1 MFYLQGQ
8 NANGSVIAVTST
20 ATNLYDLINTAASTT
35 LERAGYSFKANG
47 INILP
52 EDGDVRILF
61 DSTLSPTAS
70 KGMLLTAG
78 TQYFLRNVPLD
89 KMKLIRTGGTNVSC
103 SIGIGICD
111 ATETSTAVAGV
122 GSSSLVEAV
131 DVAKMGGIAVNMNS
145 GNTDTGTQRVV
156 LGSGGTS
163 TRTTVTPSL
172 SSQALIAAN
181 TSRKGLR
188 IVHTATD
195 PSQNLWIAAAAT
207 ATSAIY
213 FTKLTGSGEVSLYH
227 ATEWPY
233 SGQYSVISD
242 VATGTIQVYELT

>member
-35 LERAGYSFKANG
+35 LAYAGYSFKANG

-61 DSTLSPTAS
+61 DSSLSPTAS

-89 KMKLIRTGGTNVSC
+89 KMKLIRAGGTNVSC
-103 SIGIGICD
+103 SIAIGICD
-111 ATETSTAVAGV
+111 ATEASTAVAGV

-131 DVAKMGGIAVNMNS
+131 DVAKVGGVAINLGAGVA
-145 GNTDTGTQRVV
+145 TTGTQRVAI
-156 LGSGGTS
+156 GSTSPQAQGTDA
-163 TRTTVTPSL
+163 TGQDTYATILTPAS
-172 SSQALIAAN
+172 AA
-181 TSRKGLR
+181 SHL
-188 IVHTATD
+188 
-195 PSQNLWIAAAAT
+195 
-207 ATSAIY
+207 Y
-213 FTKLTGSGEVSLYH
+213 VSLEGSN
-227 ATEWPY
+227 AAI
-233 SGQYSVISD
+233 ISLD
-242 VATGTIQVYELT
+242 GGVTDHFTIQAGTVNMFDAITISASVNIQAKNRTGGSNYTNLNISVW

>member
-8 NANGSVIAVTST
+8 NANGSVIAVTNT
-20 ATNLYDLINTAASTT
+20 ATNLYDLVNTAASTT
-35 LERAGYSFKANG
+35 LANAGYNFKANG

-61 DSTLSPTAS
+61 DSVLSPTAS
-70 KGMLLTAG
+70 KGMLLTQG

-89 KMKLIRTGGTNVSC
+89 KMKLIRTGGANVNC

-122 GSSSLVEAV
+122 GSSAIVEAV

-156 LGSGGTS
+156 LGSGATP

-172 SSQALIAAN
+172 ASQTLIASN
-181 TSRKGLR
+181 TSRKGLM
-188 IVHTATD
+188 VVSTAVD
-195 PSQNLWIAAAAT
+195 PTQQIWISTAAT
-207 ATSAIY
+207 ATSANF
-213 FTKLTGSGEVSLYH
+213 FTKLVGSAVVDLYD
-227 ATEWPY
+227 AAEWPY
-233 SGQYSVISD
+233 SGAWTIISD
-242 VATGTIQVYELT
+242 VASGTLQVIELT